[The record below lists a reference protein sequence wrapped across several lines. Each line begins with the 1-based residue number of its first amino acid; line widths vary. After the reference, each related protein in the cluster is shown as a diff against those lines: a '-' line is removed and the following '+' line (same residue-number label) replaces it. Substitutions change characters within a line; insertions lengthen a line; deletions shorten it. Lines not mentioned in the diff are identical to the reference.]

1 MRKLRQ
7 NLGSKD
13 YTCCTTFKKGH
24 QAVFFSMQ
32 QYGKKSRKNE
42 EISAREFAYQ
52 WPLKTWKD
60 EDEGLKCRLVL
71 SIKFLLSL
79 KFEGCVSKY
88 VLKGFFH

>member
-1 MRKLRQ
+1 MTFATILQ
-7 NLGSKD
+7 NFEHSMAVLQSKD
-13 YTCCTTFKKGH
+13 KLCNMAKVC
-24 QAVFFSMQ
+24 
-32 QYGKKSRKNE
+32 RKNE

-52 WPLKTWKD
+52 WPLKTWK
-60 EDEGLKCRLVL
+60 DEGLKCRLVL

>member
-1 MRKLRQ
+1 
-7 NLGSKD
+7 
-13 YTCCTTFKKGH
+13 
-24 QAVFFSMQ
+24 MQ

-79 KFEGCVSKY
+79 KFEGCVTLTY
-88 VLKGFFH
+88 